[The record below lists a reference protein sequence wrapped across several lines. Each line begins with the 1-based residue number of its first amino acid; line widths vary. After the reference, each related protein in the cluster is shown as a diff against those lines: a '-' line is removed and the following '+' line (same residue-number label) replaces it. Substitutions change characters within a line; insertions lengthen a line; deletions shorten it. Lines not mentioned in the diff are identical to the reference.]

1 MGILCFHSTWTRKEV
16 DTTQSHTQ
24 GNGNNP
30 QPQIEKVYEPLDEGR
45 WTELDTDTQR
55 RELTFSEE
63 LRQELELP
71 ESDEESDSN

>member
-1 MGILCFHSTWTRKEV
+1 MGTLCSHLTWISKEV
-16 DTTQSHTQ
+16 DTTQPNTE

-45 WTELDTDTQR
+45 WTELDTETQR

-71 ESDEESDSN
+71 ETDEESESN